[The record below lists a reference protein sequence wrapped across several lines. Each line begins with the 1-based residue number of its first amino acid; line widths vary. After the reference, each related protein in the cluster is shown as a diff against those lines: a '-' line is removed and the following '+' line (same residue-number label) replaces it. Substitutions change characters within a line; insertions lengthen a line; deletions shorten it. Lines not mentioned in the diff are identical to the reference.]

1 MIKYEG
7 TLLSDTLQDAGS
19 SVADA
24 NCAAYD
30 GKVVTSK
37 KLSLRLLVYTPTH
50 HEPYEVTH

>member
-7 TLLSDTLQDAGS
+7 KLLSDILQDKGA

-24 NCAAYD
+24 ECAAYD

-37 KLSLRLLVYTPTH
+37 KLSLRLLVCTPTH
-50 HEPYEVTH
+50 HDPYEATH